1 MLTNKYRMI
10 NTEMVRTQFCQRFEI
25 ALDRANKYHCLQKDY
40 DTLTFLS
47 LKDRNY
53 GTSSYK

>member
-1 MLTNKYRMI
+1 MI

-40 DTLTFLS
+40 DTHTFLS